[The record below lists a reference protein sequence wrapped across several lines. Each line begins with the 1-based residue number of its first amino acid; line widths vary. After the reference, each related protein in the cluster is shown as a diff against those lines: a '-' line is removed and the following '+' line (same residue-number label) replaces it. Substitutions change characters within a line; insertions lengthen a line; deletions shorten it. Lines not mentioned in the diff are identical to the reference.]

1 MATTSST
8 VKAPAHTTSFW
19 HDPDKRA
26 LVFQILA
33 FAVVVWLLWSMID
46 NTATNMKARGLASGF
61 GFLEVNA
68 GFGIIQTLIP
78 YSEESSYG
86 RTFIVGLLNTILVAV
101 LGIIFATILGFLV
114 GVARLSH
121 NWLLQKVATIYVET
135 FRNIP
140 LLLQIFF
147 WYHAVLKPLPGP
159 RELHTAGDK
168 VFFSVNNRGIIM
180 ADPIPQPGF
189 QYVWIS
195 FLIGIVITILIKK
208 WADQRQ
214 IATGQQFPV
223 LWTALGL
230 IVGIPL
236 LLFLLMGMPINFEPA
251 EMSRFSLGGGVTI
264 IPELIALLIAL
275 VVYTAAFI
283 AEIVRAGIQA
293 VSHGQTEASYALGLR
308 PGPTLRLVVIP
319 QALRVIIP
327 PLTSQYLNLTK
338 NSSLATAI
346 AYPDLVSVFAGT
358 VLNQTGQA
366 VEIMVMTLA
375 VYLTLSLVTSMFM
388 NWYNRRIKLVER

>member
-1 MATTSST
+1 MATST
-8 VKAPAHTTSFW
+8 NPVSLSAPKPAFW
-19 HDPDKRA
+19 RDPEKRA
-26 LVFQILA
+26 LVFQILI
-33 FAVVVWLLWSMID
+33 FAVVAWLLWSMID

-61 GFLEVNA
+61 GFLNINA

-78 YSEESSYG
+78 YSEASSYG
-86 RTFIVGLLNTILVAV
+86 RTFFVGLLNTLLVAI
-101 LGIIFATILGFLV
+101 LGVILATILGFLV

-121 NWLLQKVATIYVET
+121 NWLLQKVATVYVET

-140 LLLQIFF
+140 LLLQILF
-147 WYHAVLKPLPGP
+147 WYNAVLKPLPGP
-159 RELHTAGDK
+159 RELHQAGEK
-168 VFFSVNNRGIIM
+168 VFFSINNRGIIM
-180 ADPIPQPGF
+180 ADPVPDPAF
-189 QYVWIS
+189 QYVWYTLL
-195 FLIGIVITILIKK
+195 FGIILTWIIKK
-208 WADQRQ
+208 WANKRQ
-214 IATGQQFPV
+214 LATGQQFPV

-230 IVGIPL
+230 IIGLPVIVY
-236 LLFLLMGMPINFEPA
+236 LMSGSPITMVPA
-251 EMSRFSLGGGVTI
+251 EMNRFSLRGGVTI

-283 AEIVRAGIQA
+283 AEIVRAGIQS
-293 VSHGQTEASYALGLR
+293 VSHGQREASYALGLR

-327 PLTSQYLNLTK
+327 PLTSQYLNLMK

-366 VEIMVMTLA
+366 VEVMAMTLA
-375 VYLTLSLVTSMFM
+375 VYLTLSLVISMGM
-388 NWYNRRIKLVER
+388 NWYNSRMKLVER